1 VIALLT
7 IALLAQTETA
17 TVGDE
22 PIPERR
28 NPAGAWIVGG
38 TIGVAVGD
46 GGTAFVFGAS
56 VGYAVFTGVV
66 PGLRGVVVAGRG
78 IGGELAGT
86 LTLTPPFSWPIL
98 PFAIAEGG
106 HRWDPDGR
114 GWIYGGGGGIYIG
127 SPASRFG
134 LQLGWIF
141 RRYAIEDRPDVDASG
156 PIIGVS
162 ASF

>member
-7 IALLAQTETA
+7 IALLAQTETGTIA
-17 TVGDE
+17 GE
-22 PIPERR
+22 PAPEYR
-28 NPAGAWIVGG
+28 NPSGAWIVGG
-38 TIGVAVGD
+38 TIGVAVG
-46 GGTAFVFGAS
+46 GAGTAFVFGAS

-66 PGLRGVVVAGRG
+66 PGVRGVVIAGRG
-78 IGGELAGT
+78 IGGELAAT
-86 LTLTPPFSWPIL
+86 LTLTPPFSSPIL
-98 PFAIAEGG
+98 PFALAEGG
-106 HRWDPDGR
+106 HRWDPDFR
-114 GWIYGGGGGIYIG
+114 GWIFGGGGGIYVG

-141 RRYAIEDRPDVDASG
+141 RRYAIEDGPDVDASG